1 MINRWILGGVLC
13 IGVFRILFSRLW
25 SRSAINFLPYRY
37 SLNFEQVKTIANV
50 SLSQKQ
56 HFFSAEVHHL
66 DLKIIGCQSAL
77 KYDVMCSHF
86 VPRFLWLPSRVL
98 ILVSNSSNV
107 PIKDKSVWRIKL
119 VHLLNDFC
127 WFVDSEVWWL
137 TIMIHASRVD
147 TATLIHLNPTSEIM
161 LCSGNQTL
169 MHKSIYEW
177 INLRKIILLNLSESK
192 AEWQCNISMTK
203 YRKYEWNGL
212 WSIKSMRWTMVDEVN
227 ETDYERWN

>member
-1 MINRWILGGVLC
+1 MHRSVYNTFQSFMIMFPNK
-13 IGVFRILFSRLW
+13 FF
-25 SRSAINFLPYRY
+25 AIQIV
-37 SLNFEQVKTIANV
+37 NFEQVKTIANV

-127 WFVDSEVWWL
+127 
-137 TIMIHASRVD
+137 
-147 TATLIHLNPTSEIM
+147 
-161 LCSGNQTL
+161 
-169 MHKSIYEW
+169 
-177 INLRKIILLNLSESK
+177 
-192 AEWQCNISMTK
+192 
-203 YRKYEWNGL
+203 
-212 WSIKSMRWTMVDEVN
+212 
-227 ETDYERWN
+227 